1 MLIHGLVGQGGLQWV
16 IMLTKVTDCTFKETK
31 VNSEHHLHC
40 TICSIYPAPG
50 ASRPHCRLF
59 NNEFRL
65 PDPLIVVAFLLAVV
79 LLVVV
84 VY

>member
-1 MLIHGLVGQGGLQWV
+1 MDWLDRVAFSRMVSLP
-16 IMLTKVTDCTFKETK
+16 KENMG
-31 VNSEHHLHC
+31 NSEHHLHC
-40 TICSIYPAPG
+40 TIHSIYPAPG

-65 PDPLIVVAFLLAVV
+65 PNPLIVVAFLLEYV
-79 LLVVV
+79 LVFVV